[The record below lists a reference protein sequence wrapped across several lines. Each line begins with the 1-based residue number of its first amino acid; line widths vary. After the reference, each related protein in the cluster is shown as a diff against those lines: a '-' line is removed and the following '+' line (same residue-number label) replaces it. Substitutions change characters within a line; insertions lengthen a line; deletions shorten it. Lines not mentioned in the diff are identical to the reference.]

1 MVLNIK
7 IKTCLKII
15 FVILICF
22 FILLFSNLFDSTVN
36 MTSENYTTI
45 LKEYHDTPY
54 KYEGQKIKT
63 SGYIFRNKDFTNNQF
78 VIARDMLISEDE
90 TQIVGFLC
98 ESINASKFLN
108 NEWVCAEGNIYV
120 GNYYGPMPIIRLTK
134 INSIS
139 KPNSPFVL
147 PPKDF

>member
-1 MVLNIK
+1 MSTFSWLNHLSVEIGCHAHSVYP
-7 IKTCLKII
+7 TVML
-15 FVILICF
+15 VE
-22 FILLFSNLFDSTVN
+22 FS
-36 MTSENYTTI
+36 
-45 LKEYHDTPY
+45 
-54 KYEGQKIKT
+54 
-63 SGYIFRNKDFTNNQF
+63 IFRNKDFTNNQF